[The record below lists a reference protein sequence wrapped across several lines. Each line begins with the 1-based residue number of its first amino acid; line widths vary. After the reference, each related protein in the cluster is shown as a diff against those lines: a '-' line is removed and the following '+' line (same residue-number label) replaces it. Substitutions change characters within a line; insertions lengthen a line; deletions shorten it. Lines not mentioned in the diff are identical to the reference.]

1 MALSGKARR
10 LSKWQWL
17 VTILLLLATMLNYM
31 DRQTLANLSV
41 RITSDLGLSQERY
54 GTLELGFGWSFA
66 LGLIFFG
73 TLADRFP
80 VRWLYPLVVV
90 GWSAVGLLTGF
101 ASTYEEMLVCR
112 ILLGIF
118 ESGHWPCALKTTQ
131 AVLSREDRI
140 FGNSILQSGGAIGA
154 IITPLVIRG
163 MVGDNMAAG
172 AWRPPFVIIG
182 SFGAVWVIAWL
193 LTIGRGDVPVH
204 ESTGVSKSEKTGP
217 EKESFVAIWWNA
229 CLANRRFWA
238 LLPMVICINI
248 TWQLLRVWLPK
259 FLQQGRGATEA
270 QSLYFNSLYYVA
282 ADIGCI
288 AAGAAGVW
296 LVGRGMGVLRSRQI
310 VLTVGSTLT
319 ALSIF
324 IPAMPLG
331 YGLYGLLL
339 LIGAGSLG
347 VFPCYYSLAQEVST
361 RHMGKATGLLGC
373 ASWLISSPLQKY
385 FGRVV
390 DKTGSFDYGLM
401 LAGLAPVVALTIWLV
416 LWPGEGLPAHEKLN
430 ESAVT

>member
-1 MALSGKARR
+1 MALSGKARK
-10 LSKWQWL
+10 LTKWQWL

-41 RITSDLGLSQERY
+41 RITSDLELSQERY

-66 LGLIFFG
+66 MGLIFFG
-73 TLADRFP
+73 TLADRFS

-182 SFGAVWVIAWL
+182 SFGGLWVLAWL
-193 LTIGRGDVPVH
+193 MTVGRGQLPGRN
-204 ESTGVSKSEKTGP
+204 ESNDNLSNQMPS
-217 EKESFVAIWWNA
+217 EKESFFAIWWNA

-296 LVGRGMGVLRSRQI
+296 LVSRGMGVLRSRQI
-310 VLTVGSTLT
+310 VLAAGSTLT

-324 IPAMPLG
+324 IPALPLG

-390 DKTGSFDYGLM
+390 DRTGSFDYGLM
-401 LAGLAPVVALTIWLV
+401 MAGLAPVVALTIWLV
-416 LWPGEGLPAHEKLN
+416 LWPGEGLPVHEKPN
-430 ESAVT
+430 ETSV

>member
-1 MALSGKARR
+1 MAIAGRARKLSG
-10 LSKWQWL
+10 WQWL
-17 VTILLLLATMLNYM
+17 VTFLLLLATMLNYM

-41 RITSDLGLSQERY
+41 RITGDLKLSQEQY

-66 LGLIFFG
+66 FGLIVFG
-73 TLADRFP
+73 IMADRFP
-80 VRWLYPLVVV
+80 VRWLYPSVVV

-101 ASTYEEMLVCR
+101 ASTYQEMLVCR
-112 ILLGIF
+112 IMLGFF

-131 AVLSREDRI
+131 AVLSREERVL
-140 FGNSILQSGGAIGA
+140 GNSILQSGGAIGA

-163 MVGDNMAAG
+163 MVGDNMTPG

-182 SFGAVWVIAWL
+182 SFGGLWVMAWL
-193 LTIGRGDVPVH
+193 LTIGRGQLNRRQATIDNRSV
-204 ESTGVSKSEKTGP
+204 ELNTER
-217 EKESFVAIWWNA
+217 ESFFGVWWNA
-229 CLANRRFWA
+229 CLTNRRFWA
-238 LLPMVICINI
+238 LLPMVVCINI

-288 AAGAAGVW
+288 AAGASAVW
-296 LVGRGMGVLRSRQI
+296 LVGRGVGVLRSRQI
-310 VLTVGSTLT
+310 VLAAGSTLT

-347 VFPCYYSLAQEVST
+347 VFPCYYSLAQEVSS

-390 DKTGSFDYGLM
+390 DRTGSFDYGLM
-401 LAGLAPVVALTIWLV
+401 MAGLAPVVALIIWLV
-416 LWPGEGLPAHEKLN
+416 LWPAEPAVSHEPG
-430 ESAVT
+430 V